1 MTELV
6 QVLFDVLAGT
16 AFGPWL
22 TIIALVAFVITHLVP
37 HLPVSVT
44 SKIPN
49 VVMVILNS
57 IAGQYKN
64 AKNEKTDM
72 KGNPK

>member
-6 QVLFDVLAGT
+6 QVLFDLLAGT
-16 AFGPWL
+16 AVGPWL